1 MRLLVRTLCILL
13 LVIAATSTA
22 AAQQCRPVRLAE
34 LPVTLMGNVP
44 VVTVHINGA
53 AASLLFDTGAERTV
67 LTSTA
72 AKRLHIEPHYEYTRR
87 MRSLDSAVASGDAT
101 VRSLDFGTTA
111 FRGVAILVGSL
122 SLPNV
127 GGKPLDG
134 LLGADFFS
142 SFEVDLDLEHRRV
155 TLFQPPSC
163 PISAPAW
170 ATPYATIKANLSL
183 HDRLFFPVLL
193 DGHQIDALIDTGAQ
207 LTTLDADTAAQLGV
221 SGAEL
226 ARDPD
231 ADLRGAAAEV
241 VKARAHKFA
250 RLQIDGEMLRDQVI
264 VVTRLGLQ
272 DADLVLGSDFL
283 HWQRVWLSYP
293 SHQIFLQRHS

>member
-1 MRLLVRTLCILL
+1 VKLLVGALCTLL
-13 LVIAATSTA
+13 LVIAANAA
-22 AAQQCRPVRLAE
+22 AAQQCRPARLAE

-44 VVTVHINGA
+44 IVTVHINGA
-53 AASLLFDTGAERTV
+53 AATLLFDTGAERTV
-67 LTSTA
+67 LTATA
-72 AKRLHIEPHYEYTRR
+72 AKRLRIEPHYEYARR

-111 FRGVAILVGSL
+111 FRDVAILVGSV

-155 TLFQPPSC
+155 TLFQSPPC

-170 ATPYATIKANLSL
+170 NTPYATIKANLSL

-193 DGHQIDALIDTGAQ
+193 DAHQVDALIDTGAQ

-221 SGAEL
+221 TEAEL

-231 ADLRGAAAEV
+231 ADLRGAADEV

-250 RLQIDGEMLRDQVI
+250 RLQIDGEILRDQVI
-264 VVTRLGLQ
+264 VVTRLNLQ

-293 SHQIFLQRHS
+293 SHRIFLQRHS